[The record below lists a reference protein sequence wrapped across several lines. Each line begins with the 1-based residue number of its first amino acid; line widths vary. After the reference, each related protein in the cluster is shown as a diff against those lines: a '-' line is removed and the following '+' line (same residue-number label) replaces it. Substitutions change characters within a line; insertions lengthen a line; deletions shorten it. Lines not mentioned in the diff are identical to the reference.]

1 MLPALLS
8 PEKYWAGFSS
18 TVNAELGL
26 EENTSCEFHSEEKCM
41 GFLFL
46 VQLHRISFGHDI

>member
-26 EENTSCEFHSEEKCM
+26 EENA
-41 GFLFL
+41 
-46 VQLHRISFGHDI
+46 